1 VPKCGA
7 SLVILSQMEVNV
19 VLKGRLVYLREYRK
33 SDIALAHKYINDYE
47 VRRMLVPG
55 IPFPLRLE
63 EEEKW
68 YDSQSAFKDTY
79 NFAISK
85 IEDDEYIGG
94 CGINEVDW
102 KNRVAT
108 VGIFLGRQFWNE
120 GFGTDAMKT
129 LLKFIFDQMNMNKA
143 KLNVYSFN
151 KRAIKSYSKCGF
163 QIEGT
168 LRQEIFRDG
177 AFHEEIIMG
186 ILKTELQRDD

>member
-1 VPKCGA
+1 VGT
-7 SLVILSQMEVNV
+7 SFVILSQMEVSL

-79 NFAISK
+79 NFAVSK
-85 IEDDEYIGG
+85 IENDEYIGG

-108 VGIFLGRQFWNE
+108 VGIFLGRQFWNK

-129 LLKFIFDQMNMNKA
+129 LLIFIFDQMNMNKA

-151 KRAIKSYSKCGF
+151 KRAIKSYLKCGF